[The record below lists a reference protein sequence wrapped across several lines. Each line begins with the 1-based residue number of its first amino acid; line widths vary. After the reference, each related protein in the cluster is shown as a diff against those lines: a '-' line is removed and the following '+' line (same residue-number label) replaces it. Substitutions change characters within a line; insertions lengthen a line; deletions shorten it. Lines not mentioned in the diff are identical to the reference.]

1 MPVIIAPEDRDRWL
15 NGPDPHELLRP
26 YPSHLMTMWPVSP
39 KLNSV
44 KNDTPD
50 LMTPIQEREPKGNE
64 GELPGVNEAATDEPA
79 LKRASA

>member
-1 MPVIIAPEDRDRWL
+1 MA
-15 NGPDPHELLRP
+15 PDPHELLKP
-26 YPSHLMTMWPVSP
+26 YPSHLMTMWPVSS

-50 LMTPIQEREPKGNE
+50 LMEPVQEREPKGNE

-79 LKRASA
+79 NSE